1 MRMQQNYPFPMTIR
15 HFGALCTVQ
24 YAGEKVGDGIGSRL
38 ASAAIYS
45 AIAQVALEA
54 V

>member
-1 MRMQQNYPFPMTIR
+1 MTICL
-15 HFGALCTVQ
+15 FGALCTVE
-24 YAGEKVGDGIGSRL
+24 YAGEKVGDGIGSQL
-38 ASAAIYS
+38 ASAAINS